1 MKRNTLSFLVVGFF
15 TVIAG
20 IAAQVNAASQPQNL
34 LSIQAQANASQAVPL
49 RLRTQA
55 QIVMKGGE
63 TRDGRV
69 VKIDRKGQ
77 KLWIQAS
84 GEQRSL
90 PLSQIEN
97 IIFPKSTPPPKSNR
111 ERRYRHGILPQAE
124 AIWNNIPMSAFD
136 LKNAAKGEAVVQLS
150 SPVVNSAQL
159 KYILNVPK
167 NKRFFVDE
175 MRFNVQK
182 KTMTIVVTPY

>member
-15 TVIAG
+15 TITAG
-20 IAAQVNAASQPQNL
+20 MGAQVNAASQPQNL
-34 LSIQAQANASQAVPL
+34 LSIQAQANASQTVPVT
-49 RLRTQA
+49 LRTQA

-63 TRDGRV
+63 KRDGQV

-77 KLWIQAS
+77 KLWIEAS
-84 GEQRSL
+84 GQQRSL

-97 IIFPKSTPPPKSNR
+97 IMFPKSTPPPKSNR
-111 ERRYRHGILPQAE
+111 GLRYRRFDS
-124 AIWNNIPMSAFD
+124 AIWNGIPMSAFE

-150 SPVVNSAQL
+150 SPVVDSAQL

-182 KTMTIVVTPY
+182 KTITIVATPY